1 MTKIKNFFKR
11 IFAFI
16 KKGVKKIMNGIKNG
30 YEYVRDE
37 LRDYSNKTIEET
49 IERHIVN
56 GMSEEEARA
65 IVLNNKT
72 KGDNLLAIGIL
83 NFIVCVLGRFIII
96 RR

>member
-16 KKGVKKIMNGIKNG
+16 KKVMKKIMNGIKNG

-37 LRDYSNKTIEET
+37 LRDYSNRGIEKST
-49 IERHIVN
+49 ERYIAN

-65 IVLNNKT
+65 KALNKDRTGNIIV
-72 KGDNLLAIGIL
+72 GSSGIL
-83 NFIVCVLGRFIII
+83 GILGILIGFIFKG
-96 RR
+96 